1 MNKDINLLYEQ
12 YKSLGNPET
21 FDEFVQLK
29 DQAGEDIFFE
39 FMNNYVSDSLKKK
52 ENSQETPSNSSGL
65 GENQP
70 TPIYA
75 QGNPQVTSVPISQD
89 LDLNQAQVEAIQGV
103 QNPASLNLELPQQ
116 SVNQNG
122 LLESNGE
129 VNTSS
134 SVLEDSFNK
143 NIQNGIGEVK
153 DFVQDQIT
161 NPNNASLRVLPRK
174 YENQFNNTATIP
186 QEQVGNVSL
195 PKKSRIDL
203 ATFDINGLQEIP
215 IPTKSISDEL
225 GNVVAKINND
235 VVKAY
240 KTPSGQTILQTGVGL
255 IPEEV
260 YLSLKDKEGKQR
272 TPQSKDVYENINGVF
287 VEQDYSEVPIDES
300 LKSYKG
306 YDYISSK
313 DEYGNILSEKVIDT
327 NLFLGLQ
334 AKGLGTLEFHEDGT
348 PKFKINKDTAYILD
362 SILLSDINEGIKYR
376 NRLKNNAYIS
386 SVYEGAELEKNAR
399 ENFISRYGQA
409 NYDKYG
415 VLPPQVMDRLQYE
428 ERVQNYVSQG
438 YTEQEAVQYANTYR
452 ERELQGVREENNF
465 ILNNIFSKLKSEDS
479 QEKQAWSTFAENYPK
494 EFRDFFNEYTE
505 KFGDEA
511 WDSRYLLNRFENP
524 MRRASIKDEFINY
537 LKTLQVYSQI
547 ELKNK
552 TKQAKSDVRFGAENK
567 NADLINQ
574 GYAKLNNLNMISK
587 FIQGENTAIATL
599 EDQTKPLFKQAYE
612 KGIENAQLESSA
624 NRNEFLGTLELGAK
638 KIGNFPVRVIGNLFQ
653 SATSFFTGNSDWSK
667 YVNEDIEFGKNAF
680 KLNKNAE
687 ELRTEVITYKDK
699 QGNIY
704 KLRDG
709 NIYKVDKN
717 GYEFYKPEL
726 DNNSFKSNLTEIS
739 RDKEWNF
746 TSVTAQGA
754 QLIAEV
760 YLMNRLGTSSGK
772 LMSKPFGSYAVRI
785 AKELG
790 TESRYYNI
798 LKSAYKGIRA
808 SENASPF
815 GMAAYTFG
823 GMTKRNN
830 DLGYDGLESWFK
842 GIFDSGM
849 MYAANRFF
857 PDARF
862 FKDGDKVQKTA
873 FNLLKNGDKKG
884 ALQTIKNFF
893 IDASYYTKN
902 SLPDIGGE
910 MFQEMGLE
918 RMFQGVSDVVSGAFK
933 QDKKIWEKAIDPN
946 NFADISIETAVL
958 TALSTGTIKG
968 VQNLKTSPL
977 ASFEGMTDLERVIL
991 STNMEGLPDALRFI
1005 SSDASF
1011 AGLQGSKATRRLL
1024 EMQTAKK
1031 YLDQLPKDNTLTLSQ
1046 TADVITNLQKLDN
1059 LKKEQEKATSE
1070 SVKKQYQEQIN
1081 SVEEAIAKTFEESK
1095 NNTIVD
1101 EQPQQT
1107 TQPEQTQETAQ
1118 GQTTETNLQ
1127 PEQGTVETE
1136 QGVSADLESQKAD
1149 IERRRQEAKL
1159 PIEINGKNI
1168 GEDLSNYDDG
1178 EQSIKGQGY
1187 KEIRDDIVEKQSK
1200 GIISNE
1206 DKNIIQQEAQDLLN
1220 SGKSLK
1226 ETSEIIYHKHGI
1238 KVSAGRWQ
1246 LAENRLFEINA
1257 KYDAELKALENNKQN
1272 ETTQNKPQQSNVGNT
1287 QTLEIIGDKANETAI
1302 SEEEQ
1307 EKINLERLYAY
1318 IEAKKQ
1324 REREQQVQVSPSG
1337 EIENVQQNEVLTNNE
1352 VTTDARE
1359 IQELKNA
1366 IQEGESILNSG
1377 KNSQGKKL
1385 TEGQK
1390 ESIKK
1395 SIDNAKRRLGVQQN
1409 EAFSVNEQ
1417 PQTIEQPSETQ
1428 NAPLVSESKS
1438 TNGKY
1443 TIRVEQNNGIGTAK
1457 ILDNNGNEVKLTNK
1471 QKEKYVAEHF
1481 AKQAYPETVVEDGDK
1496 LNPSEFNQELVNTSN
1511 NPIELAQILDT
1522 ESEFIPSDLLD
1533 AKENAIAN
1541 VIGNKVS
1548 RISFI
1553 QFDDANNITFSIAKG
1568 YGLTKKGK
1576 TIDVIAQEAE
1586 VLIYGDW
1593 DSQNPRVTTEDVIDF
1608 MKKYNNGADTFFRQP
1623 NPTYRYAEAKFEKLT
1638 GIKATKNALDV
1649 LLGKK
1654 TATKIDFAK
1663 LQEEADLLSAEQAYN
1678 LEKEYNEWF
1687 NSLSLEDKN
1696 LELQKTYP
1704 YEQRTEEDTNQS
1716 QNESVSNRQSESSEN
1731 VANQERDGATAE
1743 EVNQVSPTPQYEG
1756 AVTYTQ
1762 FGEGQ
1767 EGTIYYEDGVAKI
1780 KDKAGKVYSAN
1791 SPLVKNLKDAKGN
1804 AIQLQKGNQR
1814 LTPITKQAFDALV
1827 AKLQKAFPRFA
1838 KVTYDFEAFKKQ
1850 AEKFG
1855 KIDYKIVGE
1864 KSNFNKWSE
1873 GYNLYSKDKVS
1884 EVKTGEKV
1892 ILKVYHGTT
1901 NEFYTFDSSIKGN
1914 IEGHLGKVNYF
1925 TSEFNDANQNYL
1937 SDGADITGRIDRRQ
1951 DELEDTLRYDYQS
1964 NDEGLNFQEIIDDF
1978 NITDEEVNEL
1988 YPNGKPDFIQAEEI
2002 SRFLAEKE
2010 LKGTDEKVLELYV
2023 KLNNPIVLG
2032 NGATWFDALEID
2044 EVYLEEATQEIAEEY
2059 DITEEEAKSDYEWEI
2074 RDRAIEKQGDS
2085 NKIVEALEEA
2095 LDYNG
2100 YDSSLASDI
2109 LGDNY
2114 YESVVD
2120 LNRIEKDLRKAEL
2133 YENYDGELA
2142 SSQVIADFFK
2152 KLGFDGIILT
2162 DVSERFRNMGLVEN
2176 TSHVHVFDEFN
2187 NQIKLAD
2194 GRNVEYSD
2202 SSDIRYM
2209 QTPNGTIYGAKLPDG
2224 TIYLNPQFLNANTP
2238 IHEFS
2243 HLFEQLLP
2251 SRFKKGVEL
2260 LKQTNLGKN
2269 LFEQLKQEGNYANLT
2284 DEQLWGEALNTHIGN
2299 FGENEV
2305 NNPKGK
2311 LKQLQ
2316 DWIKDFFAKVG
2327 DVLGIKKLSSDTQ
2340 LRMFT
2345 EGVVKDLLGGKPIVA
2360 ENQVSPSEQVQ
2371 YSFLTENDYDANGN
2385 IKPEVLAEIQAER
2398 EAIKAEAQ
2406 ANGTFMKAPNGKDT
2420 NLNEAQ
2426 WIDVRTKRFKDWFGD
2441 WENDAK
2447 NASKVVD
2454 ENGEPMVVYHGT
2466 GSEITEFD
2474 KKKAHD
2480 KEGRAAG
2487 VGLGKGKFYFA
2498 QAIEMAK
2505 SWAERSIERGQW
2517 AGKKIR
2523 GNQYG
2528 SGESPNVV
2536 SAFMNFKNPISN
2548 DEFYNRLEE
2557 KLKPFRNEYNRIPQN
2572 IRDRAISELD
2582 KELKKEGID
2591 GVFNTDEAQVAA
2603 FHPNQIKSA
2612 TANVGTYSASSNDI
2626 RYSINSTTPLSVKE
2640 QTDVINELVSNGEE
2654 SAFAKLQ
2661 ETNWYKGLSEEQ
2673 KQNIN
2678 PTNIAETVINAVNA
2692 NKRNLEQKV
2701 ERRDAKIEK
2710 LQDKNKSELEKQKKY
2725 YVDKINDIKQKY
2737 KNALIELNVKNKTA
2751 VEKVRERLDLRRS
2764 AVNQIKQ
2771 LLSNKEV
2778 GKNVTPS
2785 EVMSLV
2791 RMSEL
2796 FFNARDLDKAFD
2808 KFITRFE
2815 KVFDKAHY
2823 RNKSAEEKFNDKL
2836 SKVNP
2841 LKADENASY
2850 RREKKS
2856 LKERM
2861 LTFKNKWFSNQGGI
2875 IKPFLEHR
2883 DRATGLANWEKRV
2896 AKNTVEKLTDEA
2908 NKIGFNT
2915 EANWELF
2922 KNALQGDET
2931 AIAKLPETIKPYVMM
2946 MRSQIDG
2953 LSLELIKNDL
2963 VTKEQALAIE
2973 ENLGKYITRG
2983 YSIFEG
2989 DATIEKVG
2997 KKFFRMIFKKENSIA
3012 SRFDSEKWADAVT
3025 VFQQNVLNEIA
3036 LDSSDKYAKYDTDEK
3051 KQSFA
3056 RREGERRL
3064 LEYLSE
3070 LESEYKKAGSGVG
3083 ADTSVLERRKE
3094 IAEPIRRLL
3103 GEYID
3108 PRMSFLLT
3116 VSRVSDLAYQRKFL
3130 SQVKEIGLG
3139 TFLFE
3144 EGDPN
3149 IPIEGYVKIAS
3160 DTNSAYSPLN
3170 GLYTTKEFK
3179 DVFLGE
3185 PQKEKYEIEKLWL
3198 KLTGLVKVGKTVFSP
3213 LTQAVNFNANFGFLI
3228 NNGLIMDVKQISPAF
3243 KAFSDTISNGRLD
3256 NYIVRELIE
3265 ENILG
3270 QSLIFNEVEKDF
3282 GVNMERELIKSIRQT
3297 TVAKTAK
3304 EIVDIPFRLYK
3315 ASDDFFKAFAY
3326 FSEADR
3332 YAKAYFGKKY
3342 EELTGDDRMK
3352 IRKIASEVVKNTM
3365 PNYDRVYRAANFPKE
3380 FTRNAVGNYLS
3391 FQAESI
3397 RTKINSIQY
3406 AIADLKNE
3414 KTRAVGAKRLAGIMT
3429 YNAIYGTVTTLVGK
3443 AAGMGMTG
3451 LLGFFDDEDEDEKR
3465 ANFNLTVPEWARSVE
3480 KYYRREKDGTITWF
3494 AYGNANPYGIW
3505 YKTAN
3510 AYFNGSSN
3518 TKGGLISVFDE
3529 LLTPF
3534 LGTEMSLKWISNTFI
3549 AEKNDYGIS
3558 LITPK
3563 DKLDYSIEK
3572 LSPSIVKL
3580 IKDNTDNRKENDF
3593 ELVNILGIKK
3603 YNFNPT
3609 DQLRYRYNDYAALM
3623 SDLGS
3628 KKYTLEKQVESGKKK
3643 PEEVM
3648 DKWQDYDEK
3657 QKEYADEFRE
3667 LAKAYISLG
3676 ADPTF
3681 IQGKATKKFK
3691 YEINSISDWWDYIT
3705 RPE

>member
-29 DQAGEDIFFE
+29 DQAGEDMFFE

-52 ENSQETPSNSSGL
+52 ENYQETPSSSSGL

-70 TPIYA
+70 TPISA
-75 QGNPQVTSVPISQD
+75 QGNPQITSVPISQD
-89 LDLNQAQVEAIQGV
+89 LDLNQAQIEAMQGV

-122 LLESNGE
+122 LLESNGA

-134 SVLEDSFNK
+134 SALEDSFNK
-143 NIQNGIGEVK
+143 FIQEGG
-153 DFVQDQIT
+153 QLPL
-161 NPNNASLRVLPRK
+161 NPTSTRLNVLPRA
-174 YENQFNNTATIP
+174 YENQFKNITESTP
-186 QEQVGNVSL
+186 QEEVGNIAL
-195 PKKSRIDL
+195 PKKSRIEL
-203 ATFDINGLQEIP
+203 ATFETNGLQEIP
-215 IPTKSISDEL
+215 IPNKSISDEN
-225 GNVVAKINND
+225 GNIFKINND

-287 VEQDYSEVPIDES
+287 VEQDYSEVPIDETI
-300 LKSYKG
+300 KSYKN

-313 DEYGNILSEKVIDT
+313 DEDGSLLVKIDADTEK
-327 NLFLGLQ
+327 NLYLGLQ
-334 AKGLGTLEFHEDGT
+334 AKGLGQIEFHEDGT

-362 SILLSDINEGIKYR
+362 SMFLSETNKAISTR
-376 NRLKNNAYIS
+376 NAIRNSAYIS

-399 ENFISRYGQA
+399 ENFIARYGQA

-479 QEKQAWSTFAENYPK
+479 QEKQAWITFAKSYPK

-511 WDSRYLLNRFENP
+511 WDNSYLLKRFDNP

-552 TKQAKSDVRFGAENK
+552 EKQAKADVRFGAENK

-574 GYAKLNNLNMISK
+574 GYAKLNNLNMVSK

-638 KIGNFPVRVIGNLFQ
+638 KIGNIPSRIIGNLFQ

-667 YVNEDIEFGKNAF
+667 YVNEDIEFSKNAF
-680 KLNKNAE
+680 ELNKNAE
-687 ELRTEVITYKDK
+687 ELRTEVVTYKDK
-699 QGNIY
+699 QGNLY

-726 DNNSFKSNLTEIS
+726 DNNFFKSNLTEVS

-842 GIFDSGM
+842 GMFDSGM

-884 ALQTIKNFF
+884 ALELTKNFF
-893 IDASYYTKN
+893 IDASYYAKT
-902 SLPDIGGE
+902 SAPDIGYE
-910 MFQEMGLE
+910 MFEEMGLE

-946 NFADISIETAVL
+946 NFVDISPETALL

-977 ASFEGMTDLERVIL
+977 ASFEGMTDLEKVIL

-1024 EMQTAKK
+1024 EMKTAKK
-1031 YLDQLPKDNTLTLSQ
+1031 YLDQLPKDNTLTISQ
-1046 TADVITNLQKLDN
+1046 TADVITNLQKLEN

-1081 SVEEAIAKTFEESK
+1081 TVEEAIAKKFEESK

-1118 GQTTETNLQ
+1118 GQTTETNVQ
-1127 PEQGTVETE
+1127 PEQGTTTTE
-1136 QGVSADLESQKAD
+1136 QGVSIDL
-1149 IERRRQEAKL
+1149 
-1159 PIEINGKNI
+1159 
-1168 GEDLSNYDDG
+1168 
-1178 EQSIKGQGY
+1178 
-1187 KEIRDDIVEKQSK
+1187 
-1200 GIISNE
+1200 
-1206 DKNIIQQEAQDLLN
+1206 
-1220 SGKSLK
+1220 
-1226 ETSEIIYHKHGI
+1226 
-1238 KVSAGRWQ
+1238 
-1246 LAENRLFEINA
+1246 NA
-1257 KYDAELKALENNKQN
+1257 KTGDTLYKQVDNTNQQNTQTN
-1272 ETTQNKPQQSNVGNT
+1272 ETKQATEQKQSNVGNT
-1287 QTLEIIGDKANETAI
+1287 QTPEIIGNQTDETAI

-1324 REREQQVQVSPSG
+1324 REQELEYNKPEIEQQLVGDLVDLRVEYNG
-1337 EIENVQQNEVLTNNE
+1337 EIGVIKKDEGGKLTFENDNTIIELDGTENAKEYQPQYISYRNGEVLIGDKKYEYVSTNENNNGDVVSVTLTNEKGKNITIRDTDTALAIDRAKSNIYFQSNTNKITEQEELKVVKVELQNEWGGLALGIIESIPDEVLDTFISLESGIVALAPNE
-1352 VTTDARE
+1352 LQLMTANASQWADDAKKRIE
-1359 IQELKNA
+1359 QSKAPKQEKKDAIAMLDKFQKDLNKYYNA
-1366 IQEGESILNSG
+1366 IEKQKSKSSNATSKQTSTKQSDKKASTNET
-1377 KNSQGKKL
+1377 KNQVG
-1385 TEGQK
+1385 
-1390 ESIKK
+1390 
-1395 SIDNAKRRLGVQQN
+1395 
-1409 EAFSVNEQ
+1409 
-1417 PQTIEQPSETQ
+1417 QPSETQ
-1428 NAPLVSESKS
+1428 NTPLVKDLSYFE
-1438 TNGKY
+1438 NL
-1443 TIRVEQNNGIGTAK
+1443 AK
-1457 ILDNNGNEVKLTNK
+1457 DY
-1471 QKEKYVAEHF
+1471 Q
-1481 AKQAYPETVVEDGDK
+1481 
-1496 LNPSEFNQELVNTSN
+1496 S
-1511 NPIELAQILDT
+1511 
-1522 ESEFIPSDLLD
+1522 
-1533 AKENAIAN
+1533 
-1541 VIGNKVS
+1541 
-1548 RISFI
+1548 
-1553 QFDDANNITFSIAKG
+1553 FDDFYNDVSKMTDISPEVSNEFRDKYKNENN
-1568 YGLTKKGK
+1568 
-1576 TIDVIAQEAE
+1576 
-1586 VLIYGDW
+1586 
-1593 DSQNPRVTTEDVIDF
+1593 
-1608 MKKYNNGADTFFRQP
+1608 DT
-1623 NPTYRYAEAKFEKLT
+1623 A
-1638 GIKATKNALDV
+1638 KNALLNLYNAQKNTQQQEQKVETPKVELQPNQTQIADNV
-1649 LLGKK
+1649 I
-1654 TATKIDFAK
+1654 ATIDNITLPDGENGFK
-1663 LQEEADLLSAEQAYN
+1663 VTVSDLQGN
-1678 LEKEYNEWF
+1678 LI
-1687 NSLSLEDKN
+1687 EDKRGDSEFEFSTQEDVDKFIN
-1696 LELQKTYP
+1696 QKQRGYKLEPKKNIKQ
-1704 YEQRTEEDTNQS
+1704 ED
-1716 QNESVSNRQSESSEN
+1716 
-1731 VANQERDGATAE
+1731 
-1743 EVNQVSPTPQYEG
+1743 QVSPSPQYEG

-1762 FGEGQ
+1762 FGERQ

-1780 KDKAGKVYSAN
+1780 KDKAGKVYNAN
-1791 SPLVKNLKDAKGN
+1791 SPLVKNLKDAEGN
-1804 AIQLQKGNQR
+1804 AIQLQKGNKR

-1827 AKLQKAFPRFA
+1827 KKLQKAFPRFA

-1850 AEKFG
+1850 AEKLGVSISEIQKNIFG
-1855 KIDYKIVGE
+1855 SKATILNANFTEFNLYQRAILLNSKGKNSDEILVETGWYLDSDNKWKKLLIPNAEFKDKNIKFDGEYNLSDILDYKSLYQYYPELKNKKII
-1864 KSNFNKWSE
+1864 FNNIDNNLE
-1873 GYNLYSKDKVS
+1873 GYYDGENIIINKSINNEPNEELLNTIVHEIQHIIQRTEGFARGSNYNEATAIGNRLFNSSRSEIDADGELNQAERIIAKTFGENWRESLQRGDIAESK
-1884 EVKTGEKV
+1884 
-1892 ILKVYHGTT
+1892 
-1901 NEFYTFDSSIKGN
+1901 
-1914 IEGHLGKVNYF
+1914 
-1925 TSEFNDANQNYL
+1925 
-1937 SDGADITGRIDRRQ
+1937 
-1951 DELEDTLRYDYQS
+1951 
-1964 NDEGLNFQEIIDDF
+1964 IIDAIYLF
-1978 NITDEEVNEL
+1978 SHGE
-1988 YPNGKPDFIQAEEI
+1988 AEA
-2002 SRFLAEKE
+2002 RLAEKI
-2010 LKGTDEKVLELYV
+2010 
-2023 KLNNPIVLG
+2023 LNG
-2032 NGATWFDALEID
+2032 
-2044 EVYLEEATQEIAEEY
+2044 
-2059 DITEEEAKSDYEWEI
+2059 
-2074 RDRAIEKQGDS
+2074 
-2085 NKIVEALEEA
+2085 
-2095 LDYNG
+2095 
-2100 YDSSLASDI
+2100 
-2109 LGDNY
+2109 
-2114 YESVVD
+2114 
-2120 LNRIEKDLRKAEL
+2120 
-2133 YENYDGELA
+2133 
-2142 SSQVIADFFK
+2142 
-2152 KLGFDGIILT
+2152 
-2162 DVSERFRNMGLVEN
+2162 
-2176 TSHVHVFDEFN
+2176 
-2187 NQIKLAD
+2187 QIKTVKDFTNELD
-2194 GRNVEYSD
+2194 FYKSIGT
-2202 SSDIRYM
+2202 IIKFM

-2260 LKQTNLGKN
+2260 LKQTNLGKKI
-2269 LFEQLKQEGNYANLT
+2269 FEQLKQEGNYANLT

-2305 NNPKGK
+2305 NNTKGK

-2327 DVLGIKKLSSDTQ
+2327 DVLGIKKLSPDTQ

-2360 ENQVSPSEQVQ
+2360 ENQVSQSEQVQ
-2371 YSFLTENDYDANGN
+2371 YSLNENDRKA
-2385 IKPEVLAEIQAER
+2385 KQLEI
-2398 EAIKAEAQ
+2398 INKT
-2406 ANGTFMKAPNGKDT
+2406 NPAPNSYNTWIRTVNDIKTPEEAFRSAFEDGAMYPDFTLEDMQNVLETGKVTVYSSYPIKEGVFVTPSKMNAEDYAGGRGKRVYSKEIDAKD
-2420 NLNEAQ
+2420 LA
-2426 WIDVRTKRFKDWFGD
+2426 WID
-2441 WENDAK
+2441 E
-2447 NASKVVD
+2447 
-2454 ENGEPMVVYHGT
+2454 
-2466 GSEITEFD
+2466 SEGQYAPVNSSE
-2474 KKKAHD
+2474 
-2480 KEGRAAG
+2480 
-2487 VGLGKGKFYFA
+2487 VKF
-2498 QAIEMAK
+2498 
-2505 SWAERSIERGQW
+2505 
-2517 AGKKIR
+2517 
-2523 GNQYG
+2523 
-2528 SGESPNVV
+2528 
-2536 SAFMNFKNPISN
+2536 
-2548 DEFYNRLEE
+2548 
-2557 KLKPFRNEYNRIPQN
+2557 
-2572 IRDRAISELD
+2572 
-2582 KELKKEGID
+2582 
-2591 GVFNTDEAQVAA
+2591 
-2603 FHPNQIKSA
+2603 
-2612 TANVGTYSASSNDI
+2612 
-2626 RYSINSTTPLSVKE
+2626 SINSTTPLSVKE
-2640 QTDVINELVSNGEE
+2640 QTEVINELVSNGEE

-2661 ETNWYKGLSEEQ
+2661 ETNWYKGLTDNQ
-2673 KQNIN
+2673 KQSIN

-2737 KNALIELNVKNKTA
+2737 KEALIELNLKNKTA
-2751 VEKVRERLDLRRS
+2751 VEKVRERLDLRKS
-2764 AVNQIKQ
+2764 AINQIKQ

-2808 KFITRFE
+2808 KFIIRFE
-2815 KVFDKAHY
+2815 KVFDKAQY

-2841 LKADENASY
+2841 LKADEKASY

-2861 LTFKNKWFSNQGGI
+2861 LIFKNKWFANQGGI
-2875 IKPFLEHR
+2875 FKPFLEHR

-2896 AKNTVEKLTDEA
+2896 AKNTVEQLTDEA

-2915 EANWELF
+2915 ESNWEIF
-2922 KNALQGDET
+2922 NNALQGDET
-2931 AIAKLPETIKPYVMM
+2931 AIAKLPETIKPYVTM

-2973 ENLGKYITRG
+2973 EHLGKYITRG

-2989 DATIEKVG
+2989 DTTIEKVG

-3036 LDSSDKYAKYDTDEK
+3036 LDNSGKYDKYDTDEK

-3056 RREGERRL
+3056 RGEGERRL

-3160 DTNSAYSPLN
+3160 DTNGAYSPLN

-3213 LTQAVNFNANFGFLI
+3213 LTQAVNFSANPGFLI
-3228 NNGLIMDVKQISPAF
+3228 NNGLILDVKQISPAF

-3352 IRKIASEVVKNTM
+3352 IRKIASEIVKNTM
-3365 PNYDRVYRAANFPKE
+3365 PNYDRVYRAANLPKE

-3443 AAGMGMTG
+3443 AAGMGMAG

-3534 LGTEMSLKWISNTFI
+3534 LGTEMSLKWVSNTFI
-3549 AEKNDYGIS
+3549 AEKNDYGVS

-3563 DKLDYSIEK
+3563 DKLNYSIEK

-3580 IKDNTDNRKENDF
+3580 IKDNTDNKKENDF

-3609 DQLRYRYNDYAALM
+3609 DQLRYKYNDYAALM

-3648 DKWQDYDEK
+3648 DEWKDYDDK

-3681 IQGKATKKFK
+3681 IQDKATKKFK

>member
-29 DQAGEDIFFE
+29 DQAGEDMFFE

-52 ENSQETPSNSSGL
+52 ENSQETPSSSLGL

-70 TPIYA
+70 TPISA
-75 QGNPQVTSVPISQD
+75 QGNPQITSVPISQD
-89 LDLNQAQVEAIQGV
+89 LDLNQAQVEAMQGV

-129 VNTSS
+129 VNASS
-134 SVLEDSFNK
+134 SVLEDSFN
-143 NIQNGIGEVK
+143 NFIQEGG
-153 DFVQDQIT
+153 Q
-161 NPNNASLRVLPRK
+161 LPLIPTSTRLNVFSRA
-174 YENQFNNTATIP
+174 YEEQFNNVTQTTP
-186 QEQVGNVSL
+186 QVSESENINTTNNDFVDFGNGITL
-195 PKKSRIDL
+195 PKELLPEEKTKEEFNKEIAESAKDVTL
-203 ATFDINGLQEIP
+203 KQSGKLETFDIENPKWISRNIGDLQGESYVSDILQKEKEGKVKVARNEKGELIDKDLKPILDNSNVLWQPIGSYINDYNNDVNEFNKEIELNNQKISQNNALIESQNIRDLFLGKKEEPKSPLTTLYNKIYSDTGILLTEEQKAQFNTIDDVYNFYASEKAKKEVQKNPKLNYNEEYNKLINELNPKISTQQSLQLGKNFVNNFLLGFRIEEEKSFNEARGYGAKIDQSYQKGYNSKDDLQEINF
-215 IPTKSISDEL
+215 INNLSNNDYGL
-225 GNVVAKINND
+225 GLIGEWWNAVGKKEIGTTNYKINATLSTPEGRAD
-235 VVKAY
+235 VINSIANY
-240 KTPSGQTILQTGVGL
+240 INGRGSIQ
-255 IPEEV
+255 
-260 YLSLKDKEGKQR
+260 KELA
-272 TPQSKDVYENINGVF
+272 YENIQREKFNNQKNAKEGNVLAL
-287 VEQDYSEVPIDES
+287 QDSINFIQSES
-300 LKSYKG
+300 
-306 YDYISSK
+306 
-313 DEYGNILSEKVIDT
+313 N
-327 NLFLGLQ
+327 
-334 AKGLGTLEFHEDGT
+334 
-348 PKFKINKDTAYILD
+348 KIN
-362 SILLSDINEGIKYR
+362 
-376 NRLKNNAYIS
+376 
-386 SVYEGAELEKNAR
+386 
-399 ENFISRYGQA
+399 
-409 NYDKYG
+409 
-415 VLPPQVMDRLQYE
+415 
-428 ERVQNYVSQG
+428 
-438 YTEQEAVQYANTYR
+438 
-452 ERELQGVREENNF
+452 
-465 ILNNIFSKLKSEDS
+465 
-479 QEKQAWSTFAENYPK
+479 
-494 EFRDFFNEYTE
+494 
-505 KFGDEA
+505 
-511 WDSRYLLNRFENP
+511 
-524 MRRASIKDEFINY
+524 
-537 LKTLQVYSQI
+537 QI
-547 ELKNK
+547 
-552 TKQAKSDVRFGAENK
+552 
-567 NADLINQ
+567 
-574 GYAKLNNLNMISK
+574 
-587 FIQGENTAIATL
+587 
-599 EDQTKPLFKQAYE
+599 
-612 KGIENAQLESSA
+612 
-624 NRNEFLGTLELGAK
+624 
-638 KIGNFPVRVIGNLFQ
+638 
-653 SATSFFTGNSDWSK
+653 
-667 YVNEDIEFGKNAF
+667 
-680 KLNKNAE
+680 
-687 ELRTEVITYKDK
+687 DK
-699 QGNIY
+699 QQKEIY
-704 KLRDG
+704 DFIDSWKKTQ
-709 NIYKVDKN
+709 I
-717 GYEFYKPEL
+717 
-726 DNNSFKSNLTEIS
+726 
-739 RDKEWNF
+739 
-746 TSVTAQGA
+746 
-754 QLIAEV
+754 
-760 YLMNRLGTSSGK
+760 
-772 LMSKPFGSYAVRI
+772 
-785 AKELG
+785 
-790 TESRYYNI
+790 
-798 LKSAYKGIRA
+798 
-808 SENASPF
+808 
-815 GMAAYTFG
+815 
-823 GMTKRNN
+823 RNN
-830 DLGYDGLESWFK
+830 
-842 GIFDSGM
+842 
-849 MYAANRFF
+849 
-857 PDARF
+857 
-862 FKDGDKVQKTA
+862 
-873 FNLLKNGDKKG
+873 
-884 ALQTIKNFF
+884 
-893 IDASYYTKN
+893 
-902 SLPDIGGE
+902 
-910 MFQEMGLE
+910 
-918 RMFQGVSDVVSGAFK
+918 
-933 QDKKIWEKAIDPN
+933 
-946 NFADISIETAVL
+946 
-958 TALSTGTIKG
+958 
-968 VQNLKTSPL
+968 
-977 ASFEGMTDLERVIL
+977 
-991 STNMEGLPDALRFI
+991 
-1005 SSDASF
+1005 
-1011 AGLQGSKATRRLL
+1011 
-1024 EMQTAKK
+1024 
-1031 YLDQLPKDNTLTLSQ
+1031 
-1046 TADVITNLQKLDN
+1046 
-1059 LKKEQEKATSE
+1059 KKEQEFARTYSGYQSGEILPSIKIIAGNTVNGISDAVKSTIAGVAQLPNLAIGSDEYNDVISEIKKPSEFFGVKTSGMFSKYYDYKSGGKDIRFQNGNYYELVNGDYRPINLTYAQISNLGKAKEGEEFSIAGMIGDTTRMATEIGLSEFTGAVSLKALSKFSQLRNIERVSSVFGEESALTNSLQRLERFSKNPTNNGYFGWFTQTIADNYQEAKAKGMTNTQASVYGSVQSLLTSFLSRINPDVKFFRTYKEIDEKLIGSLLKNDKQGFLNNLKSLSNHIGGEISSETGQELTEQFAQELVRQFYNTSLTDKKFDTMTADDVLKTVITTAITTGALTSSNLALRGSGDNIVNYDNAYYNSTQLSEGQKLVMLANLNTSE
-1070 SVKKQYQEQIN
+1070 IFKNFNNQFISDKNKLNEIEQTVKSVKTYLDKIPNKDKYTLNTQTKAVSLLYEIDQKRKQLNNVDESFKDDIN
-1081 SVEEAIAKTFEESK
+1081 NEINGLTDELKQLLNDDLK
-1095 NNTIVD
+1095 LQN

-1127 PEQGTVETE
+1127 PEQGTIATE
-1136 QGVSADLESQKAD
+1136 QGVSTNIVNNNQNIQD
-1149 IERRRQEAKL
+1149 
-1159 PIEINGKNI
+1159 NGKKDTRTTVQEQGS
-1168 GEDLSNYDDG
+1168 GEKMLGNEQRSQENGQNTDLGLSSMG
-1178 EQSIKGQGY
+1178 EQNQEQRQTTKQ
-1187 KEIRDDIVEKQSK
+1187 VE
-1200 GIISNE
+1200 E
-1206 DKNIIQQEAQDLLN
+1206 VVTNI
-1220 SGKSLK
+1220 
-1226 ETSEIIYHKHGI
+1226 T
-1238 KVSAGRWQ
+1238 
-1246 LAENRLFEINA
+1246 
-1257 KYDAELKALENNKQN
+1257 
-1272 ETTQNKPQQSNVGNT
+1272 
-1287 QTLEIIGDKANETAI
+1287 
-1302 SEEEQ
+1302 EEEQ
-1307 EKINLERLYAY
+1307 EKINLERLNAY

-1324 REREQQVQVSPSG
+1324 REQEQQVQVSPSEEAG
-1337 EIENVQQNEVLTNNE
+1337 
-1352 VTTDARE
+1352 
-1359 IQELKNA
+1359 NA
-1366 IQEGESILNSG
+1366 
-1377 KNSQGKKL
+1377 
-1385 TEGQK
+1385 
-1390 ESIKK
+1390 
-1395 SIDNAKRRLGVQQN
+1395 QQN

-1428 NAPLVSESKS
+1428 TTSLVSESKS

-1457 ILDNNGNEVKLTNK
+1457 ILDNNGNEVRLTNK
-1471 QKEKYVAEHF
+1471 QKEKYIAEHF
-1481 AKQAYPETVVEDGDK
+1481 AKQAYAETVVEDADK
-1496 LNPSEFNQELVNTSN
+1496 LKPSEFNQELVNTSN

-1541 VIGNKVS
+1541 VIGKKVS
-1548 RISFI
+1548 RSSFI
-1553 QFDDANNITFSIAKG
+1553 QFDDANNISFSIARG
-1568 YGLTKKGK
+1568 YGLTNKGK

-1593 DSQNPRVTTEDVIDF
+1593 DSQNPRVTTEDVINF
-1608 MKKYNNGADTFFRQP
+1608 MKTYNNGADTFFRQP
-1623 NPTYRYAEAKFEKLT
+1623 NPIYRYAAGKFEKLT

-1663 LQEEADLLSAEQAYN
+1663 LQEEADILSAEEKYN
-1678 LEKEYNEWF
+1678 LRNEYNEWF

-1704 YEQRTEEDTNQS
+1704 YEQRTEENTNQS
-1716 QNESVSNRQSESSEN
+1716 QNESVPNRQSESSEN
-1731 VANQERDGATAE
+1731 VANQERDGATTEEIGKPLQGETEGDFDYKDKSYFWTLQKKKDNSINTFYIKFLPSVGSSIREKLLAKIKNKIESKYGKTVYVNGNTITINDSNKVAYISKEIQETFSNDRIGIEKSKEAQAKKTKQNEDTDSLYKQKFDEQKNAYNFITEYFGDDFANNFNKLALINYITGNASSFKGLVNKKWIEGFSKLDALIKDGRDVDWRKVKKSYEKYNEEKGNYKAE
-1743 EVNQVSPTPQYEG
+1743 EINQVSPSPQYEG
-1756 AVTYTQ
+1756 TVTYTQ

-1767 EGTIYYEDGVAKI
+1767 EGTIYYENGVAKI
-1780 KDKAGKVYSAN
+1780 KDKAGKVYNAN
-1791 SPLVKNLKDAKGN
+1791 SPLVKNLKDAEGN

-1827 AKLQKAFPRFA
+1827 TKLQKAFPRFA

-1850 AEKFG
+1850 AEKLGATFNDIQRMVMAFHGSPHSFSKEILVENELGEREYLVGDSDSFPEVPKGYKVIDKFPFG
-1855 KIDYKIVGE
+1855 RFR
-1864 KSNFNKWSE
+1864 S
-1873 GYNLYSKDKVS
+1873 DKMG
-1884 EVKTGEKV
+1884 TGE
-1892 ILKVYHGTT
+1892 
-1901 NEFYTFDSSIKGN
+1901 
-1914 IEGHLGKVNYF
+1914 GKQAFGWGLYF
-1925 TSEFNDANQNYL
+1925 S
-1937 SDGADITGRIDRRQ
+1937 
-1951 DELEDTLRYDYQS
+1951 
-1964 NDEGLNFQEIIDDF
+1964 
-1978 NITDEEVNEL
+1978 
-1988 YPNGKPDFIQAEEI
+1988 
-2002 SRFLAEKE
+2002 E
-2010 LKGTDEKVLELYV
+2010 LKGVAKHYSEMKNKSAVGKNVYSVSIHKGKTPDQYTWLEWDRPLTEKLLD
-2023 KLNNPIVLG
+2023 KLIIEDYMFYGEEN
-2032 NGATWFDALEID
+2032 
-2044 EVYLEEATQEIAEEY
+2044 VYG
-2059 DITEEEAKSDYEWEI
+2059 DILDFYTN
-2074 RDRAIEKQGDS
+2074 GDS
-2085 NKIVEALEEA
+2085 YESSNDISNPNELVDFLKENKITGAEIYKIIEYNYTQKEASLRLLRA
-2095 LDYNG
+2095 DVDGVKMPVG
-2100 YDSSLASDI
+2100 YYMSGVTSDTAR
-2109 LGDNY
+2109 GFNY
-2114 YESVVD
+2114 V
-2120 LNRIEKDLRKAEL
+2120 
-2133 YENYDGELA
+2133 
-2142 SSQVIADFFK
+2142 
-2152 KLGFDGIILT
+2152 
-2162 DVSERFRNMGLVEN
+2162 
-2176 TSHVHVFDEFN
+2176 VFDENAVTIEDKIQF
-2187 NQIKLAD
+2187 
-2194 GRNVEYSD
+2194 
-2202 SSDIRYM
+2202 M

-2224 TIYLNPQFLNANTP
+2224 TIYLNPEFLNANTP

-2260 LKQTNLGKN
+2260 LKQTNLGKK

-2284 DEQLWGEALNTHIGN
+2284 DEQLWSEALNTHIGN

-2305 NNPKGK
+2305 NNTKGK

-2327 DVLGIKKLSSDTQ
+2327 DVLGIKKLSPDTQ

-2360 ENQVSPSEQVQ
+2360 ENQVSPSEQTQ
-2371 YSFLTENDYDANGN
+2371 F
-2385 IKPEVLAEIQAER
+2385 
-2398 EAIKAEAQ
+2398 
-2406 ANGTFMKAPNGKDT
+2406 
-2420 NLNEAQ
+2420 
-2426 WIDVRTKRFKDWFGD
+2426 
-2441 WENDAK
+2441 
-2447 NASKVVD
+2447 
-2454 ENGEPMVVYHGT
+2454 
-2466 GSEITEFD
+2466 
-2474 KKKAHD
+2474 
-2480 KEGRAAG
+2480 
-2487 VGLGKGKFYFA
+2487 
-2498 QAIEMAK
+2498 
-2505 SWAERSIERGQW
+2505 
-2517 AGKKIR
+2517 
-2523 GNQYG
+2523 
-2528 SGESPNVV
+2528 
-2536 SAFMNFKNPISN
+2536 
-2548 DEFYNRLEE
+2548 
-2557 KLKPFRNEYNRIPQN
+2557 
-2572 IRDRAISELD
+2572 
-2582 KELKKEGID
+2582 
-2591 GVFNTDEAQVAA
+2591 
-2603 FHPNQIKSA
+2603 
-2612 TANVGTYSASSNDI
+2612 
-2626 RYSINSTTPLSVKE
+2626 SINSKTPLSVKE
-2640 QTDVINELVSNGEE
+2640 QTEVINDLVANGEE

-2661 ETNWYKGLSEEQ
+2661 ETSWYKGLSDSQ

-2678 PTNIAETVINAVNA
+2678 TSNIAETVINAVNST
-2692 NKRNLEQKV
+2692 KRNLEQKV

-2737 KNALIELNVKNKTA
+2737 KEALIELNLKNKTA
-2751 VEKVRERLDLRRS
+2751 VEKVRERLDLRKS
-2764 AVNQIKQ
+2764 AINQIKQ

-2808 KFITRFE
+2808 KFIIRFE
-2815 KVFDKAHY
+2815 KVFDKAQY

-2841 LKADENASY
+2841 LTADEKASY

-2861 LTFKNKWFSNQGGI
+2861 LTFKNKWFANQGGI

-2896 AKNTVEKLTDEA
+2896 AKNTVEQLTDEA

-2915 EANWELF
+2915 ESNWEIF
-2922 KNALQGDET
+2922 NNALQGDET
-2931 AIAKLPETIKPYVMM
+2931 AIDRLPETIKPYVTM

-2989 DATIEKVG
+2989 DTTIEKVG

-3036 LDSSDKYAKYDTDEK
+3036 LYNSGKYDKYDTDEK

-3056 RREGERRL
+3056 RGEGERRL

-3160 DTNSAYSPLN
+3160 DTNGAYSPLN

-3228 NNGLIMDVKQISPAF
+3228 NNGLILDVKQISPAF

-3282 GVNMERELIKSIRQT
+3282 GVNMEKELIKSIRQT
-3297 TVAKTAK
+3297 TAVKTAK

-3365 PNYDRVYRAANFPKE
+3365 PNYDRVYRAANLPKE

-3429 YNAIYGTVTTLVGK
+3429 YNGIYGTVTTLVGK
-3443 AAGMGMTG
+3443 AAGMGMAG

-3534 LGTEMSLKWISNTFI
+3534 LGTEMSLKWILNTFI
-3549 AEKNDYGIS
+3549 AEKNDYGVS

-3563 DKLDYSIEK
+3563 DKLNYSIEK

-3580 IKDNTDNRKENDF
+3580 IKDNTDNRKENNF
-3593 ELVNILGIKK
+3593 ELVNVLGIKK

-3609 DQLRYRYNDYAALM
+3609 DQLRYKYNDYAALM

-3648 DKWQDYDEK
+3648 DEWQDYDEK

-3681 IQGKATKKFK
+3681 IQGKAKKKFK

-3705 RPE
+3705 RP

>member
-1 MNKDINLLYEQ
+1 MNKDINSLYEQ

-29 DQAGEDIFFE
+29 EQAGEDMFFE

-52 ENSQETPSNSSGL
+52 ENSQEIPSSSSGL
-65 GENQP
+65 EENQP
-70 TPIYA
+70 TPISA
-75 QGNPQVTSVPISQD
+75 KENPQITSVPISQD
-89 LDLNQAQVEAIQGV
+89 LDLNQAQIEAMQGV

-134 SVLEDSFNK
+134 SVLEDSFN
-143 NIQNGIGEVK
+143 NFIQEGS
-153 DFVQDQIT
+153 QLPL
-161 NPNNASLRVLPRK
+161 NPTSTRLNVLPRA
-174 YENQFNNTATIP
+174 YEEQFNNVTQTTP
-186 QEQVGNVSL
+186 QVSVSENTNTTNNDFVDFGNGITL
-195 PKKSRIDL
+195 PKALLPEEKTKDEFNKEIAESAKDVTL
-203 ATFDINGLQEIP
+203 KQSGKLETFDIENPKWISRNIGDLQGENYVSDILQKEKEGKIKVARNEKGELIDKDLKPILDNSNVLWQPIGSYINDYNNNVNEFNKEVELNNQKISQNNSLIESQNIRDLFLGKKEEPKSPLTTLYNKIYSDTGILLTEEQKAQFNTIDDVYNFYASEKAKKEVQNNPSLNYNEEYNKLINELNPKIDAQQSLQLGKNFVNNFLLGFRIEEEKSLNEARGYGAKIDPSYQKGYNSKDDLQEINF
-215 IPTKSISDEL
+215 IKNLSNNDYSL
-225 GNVVAKINND
+225 GLIGEWWNAIGKKEIGTTNYKINATLSTPEGRAD
-235 VVKAY
+235 VINSIANY
-240 KTPSGQTILQTGVGL
+240 INGRGSIQ
-255 IPEEV
+255 
-260 YLSLKDKEGKQR
+260 KELA
-272 TPQSKDVYENINGVF
+272 YENIQREKFNNLKNAKEGNTLALQNSINF
-287 VEQDYSEVPIDES
+287 IQSESNKI
-300 LKSYKG
+300 
-306 YDYISSK
+306 
-313 DEYGNILSEKVIDT
+313 NQIDT
-327 NLFLGLQ
+327 QQKEIYDF
-334 AKGLGTLEFHEDGT
+334 
-348 PKFKINKDTAYILD
+348 ID
-362 SILLSDINEGIKYR
+362 SWK
-376 NRLKNNAYIS
+376 KT
-386 SVYEGAELEKNAR
+386 
-399 ENFISRYGQA
+399 
-409 NYDKYG
+409 
-415 VLPPQVMDRLQYE
+415 QV
-428 ERVQNYVSQG
+428 
-438 YTEQEAVQYANTYR
+438 
-452 ERELQGVREENNF
+452 
-465 ILNNIFSKLKSEDS
+465 
-479 QEKQAWSTFAENYPK
+479 
-494 EFRDFFNEYTE
+494 
-505 KFGDEA
+505 
-511 WDSRYLLNRFENP
+511 
-524 MRRASIKDEFINY
+524 
-537 LKTLQVYSQI
+537 
-547 ELKNK
+547 
-552 TKQAKSDVRFGAENK
+552 
-567 NADLINQ
+567 
-574 GYAKLNNLNMISK
+574 
-587 FIQGENTAIATL
+587 
-599 EDQTKPLFKQAYE
+599 
-612 KGIENAQLESSA
+612 
-624 NRNEFLGTLELGAK
+624 
-638 KIGNFPVRVIGNLFQ
+638 
-653 SATSFFTGNSDWSK
+653 
-667 YVNEDIEFGKNAF
+667 
-680 KLNKNAE
+680 
-687 ELRTEVITYKDK
+687 
-699 QGNIY
+699 
-704 KLRDG
+704 
-709 NIYKVDKN
+709 
-717 GYEFYKPEL
+717 
-726 DNNSFKSNLTEIS
+726 
-739 RDKEWNF
+739 
-746 TSVTAQGA
+746 
-754 QLIAEV
+754 
-760 YLMNRLGTSSGK
+760 
-772 LMSKPFGSYAVRI
+772 
-785 AKELG
+785 
-790 TESRYYNI
+790 
-798 LKSAYKGIRA
+798 
-808 SENASPF
+808 
-815 GMAAYTFG
+815 
-823 GMTKRNN
+823 RNN
-830 DLGYDGLESWFK
+830 
-842 GIFDSGM
+842 
-849 MYAANRFF
+849 
-857 PDARF
+857 
-862 FKDGDKVQKTA
+862 
-873 FNLLKNGDKKG
+873 
-884 ALQTIKNFF
+884 
-893 IDASYYTKN
+893 
-902 SLPDIGGE
+902 
-910 MFQEMGLE
+910 
-918 RMFQGVSDVVSGAFK
+918 
-933 QDKKIWEKAIDPN
+933 
-946 NFADISIETAVL
+946 
-958 TALSTGTIKG
+958 
-968 VQNLKTSPL
+968 
-977 ASFEGMTDLERVIL
+977 
-991 STNMEGLPDALRFI
+991 
-1005 SSDASF
+1005 
-1011 AGLQGSKATRRLL
+1011 
-1024 EMQTAKK
+1024 
-1031 YLDQLPKDNTLTLSQ
+1031 
-1046 TADVITNLQKLDN
+1046 
-1059 LKKEQEKATSE
+1059 KKEQEFARTYSGYQSGEILPSIKIIAGNTVNGISDAVKSTIAGVAQLPNLAIGSDEYNDVISEIKKPSEFFGVKTSGMFSKYYDYKSGGKDIRFQNGNYYELVNGDYRPINLTYAQISNLGKAKEGEEFSIAGMIGDTTRMATEMALAEFTGAVALKGLSKFSQLRNIERASSVFGEESALTNSLQRLERFSKNPTNNGYFGWFTQTIADNYQEAKAKGMTNTQASVYGSVQSLLTSFLSRINPDVKFFKTYKEIDEKLIGSLLKNDKQGFLNNLKSLSNHVGGEISSETGQELTERFAQELVKQFYNTSLTDKKFDTMTADDVLKTVITTTITTGALTSSNLTLRGSGDNIINYDNAYYNSTQLSEGQKLVMLANLNTSE
-1070 SVKKQYQEQIN
+1070 IFKNFNNQFISDKNKLNEIEQTVKSVKTYLDKIPNKDKYTLNTQTKAVSLLYEIDQKRKQLNNVDESFKDDIN
-1081 SVEEAIAKTFEESK
+1081 NEINDLTDNLKQLLNDDLK
-1095 NNTIVD
+1095 LQN

-1118 GQTTETNLQ
+1118 GQTTETTLQ
-1127 PEQGTVETE
+1127 SEQGTVAGE
-1136 QGVSADLESQKAD
+1136 QGVSIDLN
-1149 IERRRQEAKL
+1149 AKNGDTL
-1159 PIEINGKNI
+1159 YKQTDNTNQNIQDNGKKDTRTTVQEQGS
-1168 GEDLSNYDDG
+1168 GEKMLGNEQRSQENGQNTDLGLSSMG
-1178 EQSIKGQGY
+1178 EQ
-1187 KEIRDDIVEKQSK
+1187 
-1200 GIISNE
+1200 N
-1206 DKNIIQQEAQDLLN
+1206 QEQ
-1220 SGKSLK
+1220 
-1226 ETSEIIYHKHGI
+1226 
-1238 KVSAGRWQ
+1238 RQ
-1246 LAENRLFEINA
+1246 
-1257 KYDAELKALENNKQN
+1257 
-1272 ETTQNKPQQSNVGNT
+1272 TTQQVEEVATNIT
-1287 QTLEIIGDKANETAI
+1287 
-1302 SEEEQ
+1302 EEEQ
-1307 EKINLERLYAY
+1307 VKINLERLNAY

-1324 REREQQVQVSPSG
+1324 REQEQQVQVSPS
-1337 EIENVQQNEVLTNNE
+1337 EEAEN
-1352 VTTDARE
+1352 
-1359 IQELKNA
+1359 
-1366 IQEGESILNSG
+1366 
-1377 KNSQGKKL
+1377 
-1385 TEGQK
+1385 
-1390 ESIKK
+1390 
-1395 SIDNAKRRLGVQQN
+1395 VQQN

-1428 NAPLVSESKS
+1428 TTPLVSESKS

-1443 TIRVEQNNGIGTAK
+1443 TIRVEQNNGIGTAN

-1481 AKQAYPETVVEDGDK
+1481 AKQAYPETVVEDADK
-1496 LNPSEFNQELVNTSN
+1496 LKPSEFNQEIINTSN
-1511 NPIELAQILDT
+1511 NPLELAQILDT

-1541 VIGNKVS
+1541 VIGKKVS
-1548 RISFI
+1548 RSSFI
-1553 QFDDANNITFSIAKG
+1553 QFDDANNISFSIARG
-1568 YGLTKKGK
+1568 YGLTNKGK

-1593 DSQNPRVTTEDVIDF
+1593 DSQNPRVTTEDVINF

-1623 NPTYRYAEAKFEKLT
+1623 NPTYRDAAGKFEKIT

-1663 LQEEADLLSAEQAYN
+1663 LQKEADILSAEQAYN

-1704 YEQRTEEDTNQS
+1704 YEQRTEENTNQS
-1716 QNESVSNRQSESSEN
+1716 QNESIPNDQTESSKN
-1731 VANQERDGATAE
+1731 VANQERDGATTE
-1743 EVNQVSPTPQYEG
+1743 EINQVSPSPQYEG

-1767 EGTIYYEDGVAKI
+1767 EGTLYYEDGVAKI
-1780 KDKAGKVYSAN
+1780 KDKAGKVYNAN
-1791 SPLVKNLKDAKGN
+1791 SPLVKNLKDAEGN

-1827 AKLQKAFPRFA
+1827 TKLQKAFPRFA
-1838 KVTYDFEAFKKQ
+1838 KVTTDLEQAKQ
-1850 AEKFG
+1850 RAVEL
-1855 KIDYKIVGE
+1855 GE
-1864 KSNFNKWSE
+1864 
-1873 GYNLYSKDKVS
+1873 
-1884 EVKTGEKV
+1884 
-1892 ILKVYHGTT
+1892 
-1901 NEFYTFDSSIKGN
+1901 
-1914 IEGHLGKVNYF
+1914 
-1925 TSEFNDANQNYL
+1925 
-1937 SDGADITGRIDRRQ
+1937 
-1951 DELEDTLRYDYQS
+1951 
-1964 NDEGLNFQEIIDDF
+1964 
-1978 NITDEEVNEL
+1978 NITDLEFKTS
-1988 YPNGKPDFIQAEEI
+1988 NGNVYGF
-2002 SRFLAEKE
+2002 
-2010 LKGTDEKVLELYV
+2010 
-2023 KLNNPIVLG
+2023 KL
-2032 NGATWFDALEID
+2032 
-2044 EVYLEEATQEIAEEY
+2044 
-2059 DITEEEAKSDYEWEI
+2059 S
-2074 RDRAIEKQGDS
+2074 
-2085 NKIVEALEEA
+2085 
-2095 LDYNG
+2095 
-2100 YDSSLASDI
+2100 
-2109 LGDNY
+2109 
-2114 YESVVD
+2114 
-2120 LNRIEKDLRKAEL
+2120 
-2133 YENYDGELA
+2133 
-2142 SSQVIADFFK
+2142 
-2152 KLGFDGIILT
+2152 
-2162 DVSERFRNMGLVEN
+2162 
-2176 TSHVHVFDEFN
+2176 
-2187 NQIKLAD
+2187 
-2194 GRNVEYSD
+2194 
-2202 SSDIRYM
+2202 
-2209 QTPNGTIYGAKLPDG
+2209 DG
-2224 TIYLNPQFLNANTP
+2224 TIYLNPEFLNANTP

-2260 LKQTNLGKN
+2260 LKQTNLGNK

-2299 FGENEV
+2299 FGENEA
-2305 NNPKGK
+2305 NNTKGK

-2327 DVLGIKKLSSDTQ
+2327 DVLGIKKLSPDTQ

-2371 YSFLTENDYDANGN
+2371 YSFLTENDYDTNGN

-2398 EAIKAEAQ
+2398 EAIKSEAQ
-2406 ANGTFMKAPNGKDT
+2406 ANGTFMKAPNGKAT

-2454 ENGEPMVVYHGT
+2454 KNGEPLVVYHGT
-2466 GSEITEFD
+2466 NQNFNEFSQEKLGINTGTVSSRAFFFTEDQEEATEYAFLAAKKLISNEDLINEKSEKILKQIEIAERKGNWD
-2474 KKKAHD
+2474 LAEKLYLELEENELGAIN
-2480 KEGRAAG
+2480 EGDTTGASVYPIFLNIRNSNNYDFEER
-2487 VGLGKGKFYFA
+2487 VDLGK
-2498 QAIEMAK
+2498 
-2505 SWAERSIERGQW
+2505 
-2517 AGKKIR
+2517 
-2523 GNQYG
+2523 
-2528 SGESPNVV
+2528 
-2536 SAFMNFKNPISN
+2536 
-2548 DEFYNRLEE
+2548 
-2557 KLKPFRNEYNRIPQN
+2557 
-2572 IRDRAISELD
+2572 ISELIDD
-2582 KELKKEGID
+2582 KRFD
-2591 GVFNTDEAQVAA
+2591 GLQLFNVFDPVGYRPNSQSTKQWVAYN
-2603 FHPNQIKSA
+2603 PNQIKSA
-2612 TANVGTYSASSNDI
+2612 TANVGTYSASNNDI
-2626 RYSINSTTPLSVKE
+2626 RFSINSTTPLSVKE
-2640 QTDVINELVSNGEE
+2640 QTEIINDLVANGED

-2661 ETNWYKGLSEEQ
+2661 ETNWYKELSDNQ
-2673 KQNIN
+2673 KQNIT
-2678 PTNIAETVINAVNA
+2678 PTNIAETVVNAVNF

-2710 LQDKNKSELEKQKKY
+2710 LQDKNKSELEKHKKY

-2737 KNALIELNVKNKTA
+2737 KDALTELNIKNKTA
-2751 VEKVRERLDLRRS
+2751 VEKVRERLDLKKS
-2764 AVNQIKQ
+2764 AINQIKQ

-2796 FFNARDLDKAFD
+2796 FFSARDLDKAFD
-2808 KFITRFE
+2808 KFIIRFE
-2815 KVFDKAHY
+2815 KVFDKAQY

-2836 SKVNP
+2836 SKVSP
-2841 LKADENASY
+2841 LTADEKASY
-2850 RREKKS
+2850 RRETKS

-2861 LTFKNKWFSNQGGI
+2861 LTFKNKWFANQGGI

-2896 AKNTVEKLTDEA
+2896 AKNTVEQLTDEA

-2915 EANWELF
+2915 ESNWEIF
-2922 KNALQGDET
+2922 NNALQGDET
-2931 AIAKLPETIKPYVMM
+2931 AIDRLPETIKPYVTM

-2989 DATIEKVG
+2989 DTTIEKVG

-3025 VFQQNVLNEIA
+3025 VFQQNVLNEIV
-3036 LDSSDKYAKYDTDEK
+3036 LDSSGKYDKYDTDEK

-3056 RREGERRL
+3056 RGEGERRL

-3070 LESEYKKAGSGVG
+3070 LESEYKRAGSGVG

-3160 DTNSAYSPLN
+3160 DTNGAYSPLN

-3228 NNGLIMDVKQISPAF
+3228 NNGLILDVKQISPAF
-3243 KAFSDTISNGRLD
+3243 KAFSDSISNGRLD

-3282 GVNMERELIKSIRQT
+3282 GINMEKELIKSIRQT
-3297 TVAKTAK
+3297 TAVKTAK
-3304 EIVDIPFRLYK
+3304 EIADIPFRLYK

-3414 KTRAVGAKRLAGIMT
+3414 KTRLVGAKRLAGIMT
-3429 YNAIYGTVTTLVGK
+3429 YNSIYGTVTTLVGK
-3443 AAGMGMTG
+3443 AAGMGMAG

-3549 AEKNDYGIS
+3549 AEKNDYGIP
-3558 LITPK
+3558 LVTPK

-3593 ELVNILGIKK
+3593 ELVNVLGIKK

-3609 DQLRYRYNDYAALM
+3609 DQLRYKYNDYAALM

-3628 KKYTLEKQVESGKKK
+3628 KKYALEKQVESGKKK